1 MNKIFALF
9 ISSLLLVFSACSQV
23 GGLASEVEENKI
35 QREEDQSKSIEERQ
49 EETLSQLIQDGVY
62 IEEVTYRTPA
72 GEETLE
78 ITFQITND
86 IVDEVSLE
94 LVGEANPTSQR
105 YAQQSEAGLRN
116 LLEGKNINDVEI
128 PNSIAGSSLTT
139 TAFKNHIRDLT
150 VRY

>member
-49 EETLSQLIQDGVY
+49 EETLSQLIQDG
-62 IEEVTYRTPA
+62 VTYRTPA